1 VLLSIKCKHICRLL
15 LISWIDQQSP
25 ACHVLQVGILC
36 ANIDVDS
43 VGTQLVIVA
52 VHAPELV
59 EVEVLSRLDEYWQW
73 EFKELAVGNTM
84 LFHKRAHLLW

>member
-1 VLLSIKCKHICRLL
+1 MLLGIKCKHICRLL

-25 ACHVLQVGILC
+25 ACHGLHVGILC

-52 VHAPELV
+52 VHAPEFV
-59 EVEVLSRLDEYWQW
+59 QVEVLSGLNKYW
-73 EFKELAVGNTM
+73 KRELEELTISNTM
-84 LFHKRAHLLW
+84 LFHERAHLLW